1 MPEITCLELRIE
13 GSAVDEHSFLKLAE
27 SQHTLGTS
35 IETDYDSNVESHIAW
50 FPLSD
55 QFNLE
60 EQRARLAAGSLL
72 LGAKPE
78 QVKITLLGDDWETAW
93 QKYWKAMPVGE
104 RLWVRPSFC
113 EPPSGNRI
121 DIVLDPGM
129 AFGTG
134 THPTTYLCL
143 EAIERY
149 SLQHVPSS
157 VLDMGAGSGLLAITA
172 GKMGASDIHAIDYDP
187 VSVEASRVNA
197 AINHVQ
203 LTSTLGDTPPARTFE
218 LVIANILA
226 GPLLGMAEPL
236 ASCVEKE
243 LILSGL
249 LKSQVALNIRT
260 YEALG
265 LKHLRTCTMGDWACV
280 TFACGAQ
287 KGFEDDE

>member
-1 MPEITCLELRIE
+1 MQVITCLELRID
-13 GSAVDEHSFLKLAE
+13 GSIVDEYSFSQLAE
-27 SQHTLGTS
+27 SQNTLGTS
-35 IETDYDSNVESHIAW
+35 IETDYDSKLETHIAW
-50 FPLSD
+50 FSLSEEIS
-55 QFNLE
+55 LE

-93 QKYWKAMPVGE
+93 QKYWKAMPVGQS
-104 RLWVRPSFC
+104 LWVRPSFC
-113 EPPSGNRI
+113 DAPRDNRI

-149 SLQHVPSS
+149 CLQYTPES

-172 GKMGASDIHAIDYDP
+172 GKLGATDIHAIDYDP
-187 VSVEASRVNA
+187 ISVEASRVNA
-197 AINHVQ
+197 EINHIQ
-203 LTSTLGDTPPARTFE
+203 LTSTLGDTPPNRTFE

-226 GPLLGMAEPL
+226 GPLLGMAEAL
-236 ASCVEKE
+236 SQCVGKQ

-249 LKSQVALNIRT
+249 LESQVALNIRT

-265 LKHLRTCTMGDWACV
+265 LKHLRTCIKGDWASV
-280 TFACGAQ
+280 EFIVA
-287 KGFEDDE
+287 